1 MATRHARQF
10 ALPHSAR
17 DSVFDVMS
25 GNKNQIKAVPVRRR
39 SAARLAA
46 IQIIYQSIITGQSVI
61 DFVPQ
66 FLLHFADEVNKS
78 FRVQDLDHDHLTALY
93 AGVDSDWDELD
104 CVIGAT
110 LLDGWS
116 IDRLARIELAILRCG
131 AYELSAMRHIPARA
145 VVSEYAALSDA
156 CGCEVGFVNA
166 VLDGLARRIRL
177 VEMQS

>member
-25 GNKNQIKAVPVRRR
+25 GNKSQIKAVPVRRR

-78 FRVQDLDHDHLTALY
+78 FRVQDLDHDHLTVLY

-110 LLDGWS
+110 LSDGWS
-116 IDRLARIELAILRCG
+116 IDRLARIELAILR
-131 AYELSAMRHIPARA
+131 
-145 VVSEYAALSDA
+145 
-156 CGCEVGFVNA
+156 
-166 VLDGLARRIRL
+166 
-177 VEMQS
+177 